1 MEHQYIK
8 FIIRVLSIVLWILFI
23 LWIGTHTKPD
33 VEHFEEEKVEKSEG
47 TIAGTASAIS
57 NLLGTKPKVD
67 EKPKQISSISP
78 EEELYMRCIR
88 LDERV
93 INISNTLAEYAKK
106 SNMEE
111 KTKEMLKW
119 YNASQPQ
126 TQSSSGPTK
135 VVEGFADR
143 KVTYAD
149 VANMISMVQ
158 ERLSTME
165 KEFNELS
172 NKIEPVY
179 KWYIFKKEQTG
190 APLKEAFEEE
200 KKDVNAVVIKPSKK
214 ITYSPEI
221 LREQINNLE
230 KQVNN
235 FQMQVNLFI
244 SDFKTLSTWYD
255 NVTRLEREQNA
266 KAIAQA
272 KASFEEKVM
281 AATQSEAVASRPP
294 GMTPPSGIPTKTT
307 EQSKNELTG
316 VLTSSIS
323 SSSKT
328 QEQQAQV
335 AKAMLDTKNL

>member
-1 MEHQYIK
+1 
-8 FIIRVLSIVLWILFI
+8 
-23 LWIGTHTKPD
+23 
-33 VEHFEEEKVEKSEG
+33 
-47 TIAGTASAIS
+47 
-57 NLLGTKPKVD
+57 
-67 EKPKQISSISP
+67 
-78 EEELYMRCIR
+78 
-88 LDERV
+88 
-93 INISNTLAEYAKK
+93 
-106 SNMEE
+106 
-111 KTKEMLKW
+111 
-119 YNASQPQ
+119 
-126 TQSSSGPTK
+126 
-135 VVEGFADR
+135 
-143 KVTYAD
+143 
-149 VANMISMVQ
+149 
-158 ERLSTME
+158 ME